1 MTFGLLVK
9 VIHRAPARVVAR
21 AHRAAPPADIAQER
35 VERRKFVLD
44 AIPCEHVEVLQEHRN
59 DFLPPPQDF
68 FCLVTILTKK
78 PGRSHLELAVH
89 LENEFA

>member
-44 AIPCEHVEVLQEHRN
+44 AVPREDIEVLQEYRD
-59 DFLPPPQDF
+59 DFLRRMI
-68 FCLVTILTKK
+68 FCFLLPYKK
-78 PGRSHLELAVH
+78 KGGSP
-89 LENEFA
+89 